1 MKTKERLQTTLD
13 RLPYGPEGVPENQK
27 VSKKLPE
34 GVRSRELYEDI
45 VRIAGPSFVELL
57 LTQLTSMV
65 DLMMVGSMGGAENLE
80 MGTQAL
86 AAVGLT
92 TQPKFLLMAAFVSM
106 NTGVTALVAR
116 NRGRGDQEKANL
128 VTRQG
133 LLFTFWATVLM
144 SILGVV
150 FARPMVVFMG
160 STEETVTIWA
170 TQYLQIQMAGFLT
183 MALTST
189 ITASLRAVGD
199 SKTCMVYNM
208 IANGVNVFFNWLL
221 IYGHWGLP
229 EMGLN
234 GAGLSTFTARLAA
247 TLVILRVVRHTRRYR
262 PYAQGLRRR
271 GSRALNWRIMSTSLP
286 VMLQNGAEVLIWAFG
301 AVVCGWYGKIELAA
315 YQITNTMSQLG
326 FMAYLSFGIA
336 LSIRV
341 ANKMG
346 LRDYPGIHLSTRVG
360 VSLNLCLAVVAS
372 LIFYFFSR
380 QLLGAFTP
388 DGAVVAVALTLIL
401 PLIAYQLF
409 DAVQVTFSNAV
420 RGTGIVW
427 PLLTVS
433 VLSYL
438 IVGVP
443 AMLGLAR
450 WAGLQ
455 CVGVYWS
462 FVIMLMVAFAAY
474 LHYFRAIMRRSERN
488 R

>member
-1 MKTKERLQTTLD
+1 MAETAAPHVRLWPEASALL
-13 RLPYGPEGVPENQK
+13 RLGAP
-27 VSKKLPE
+27 
-34 GVRSRELYEDI
+34 I
-45 VRIAGPSFVELL
+45 L
-57 LTQLTSMV
+57 LTQVGVIVVSFADT
-65 DLMMVGSMGGAENLE
+65 MMVGAYSTE
-80 MGTQAL
+80 AL
-86 AAVGLT
+86 AA
-92 TQPKFLLMAAFVSM
+92 AAFVNNFFMVPMVMLMGFAAGLTPIIGSLYTRKRNVEVGRTLRAGLKL
-106 NTGVTALVAR
+106 NTLMALLLVAVMGVLYFFLDR
-116 NRGRGDQEKANL
+116 MGQPAELLPYIRPYYLIVMASMLPAPFFNACQQTANA
-128 VTRQG
+128 VTN
-133 LLFTFWATVLM
+133 TSMPMWI
-144 SILGVV
+144 ILG
-150 FARPMVVFMG
+150 AN
-160 STEETVTIWA
+160 
-170 TQYLQIQMAGFLT
+170 
-183 MALTST
+183 ALN
-189 ITASLRAVGD
+189 IFG
-199 SKTCMVYNM
+199 
-208 IANGVNVFFNWLL
+208 NWLL

-326 FMAYLSFGIA
+326 FMAYFSFGIA

-409 DAVQVTFSNAV
+409 DAVQVTLSNAV